1 MPVDAHAPRRGE
13 AGPVTAA
20 AVADADVAQ
29 VRRFNRTVTQ
39 RVGALDEGYLA
50 RGRPLGASRVLWEA
64 GDAGCDVRGLRERLD
79 LDSGYLSRLL
89 RTLERDGLVTV
100 SPAADRRVRR
110 VDLTAKGRAERRAL
124 DELSDDLARSVLT
137 SLDRGRRSRLIAAMG
152 EVERLLT
159 AGIVAVDVEDPTTG
173 EARACLEAYA
183 AELDQRFD
191 AGFDAERSRPV
202 DPAELTEPAG
212 LLLVARLHGEAV
224 GCGALR
230 RHGDGP
236 AEIKR
241 LWVSASV
248 RGLGVGR
255 RLLHE
260 LEGHARRGGAPS
272 VRLDTNRTLVE
283 AIALYRSAGYVEV
296 EAFNDEPYAHHWFEK
311 QLGSPARRAP

>member
-1 MPVDAHAPRRGE
+1 M
-13 AGPVTAA
+13 AA
-20 AVADADVAQ
+20 ADVDVTPGPGERAVHDDEVAS

-50 RGRPLGASRVLWEA
+50 RGRPLGASRLLWET
-64 GDAGCDVRGLRERLD
+64 GDEGCDVRVLRERLD

-89 RTLERDGLVTV
+89 RSLERDGLVTV
-100 SPAADRRVRR
+100 APAADRRVRR
-110 VDLTAKGRAERRAL
+110 VTLTARGRTERRAL
-124 DELSDDLARSVLT
+124 DDLSDDLARSLLAP
-137 SLDRGRRSRLIAAMG
+137 LDPDRRARLVAAMG

-159 AGIVAVDVEDPTTG
+159 AGVVAVDVEDPTTD
-173 EARACLEAYA
+173 AAAACLRAYA
-183 AELDQRFD
+183 AELDRRFD
-191 AGFDAERSRPV
+191 AGFDTDRSRPV
-202 DPAELTEPAG
+202 DPSELREPAG

-230 RHGDGP
+230 RHGRGP

-241 LWVSASV
+241 LWVAASV

-260 LEGHARRGGAPS
+260 LEDHARRGGAPS
-272 VRLDTNRTLVE
+272 ARLDTNRTLVE

-311 QLGSPARRAP
+311 RLGPPGRPAP